1 MKSDRRFSLTFHG
14 ARGLV
19 VAEEAAELLGGRL
32 RKQGIDWGG
41 DAGFEKSVVARR
53 TVRSRRPVGSDRV
66 GSEEVQHLLPWAH
79 RNAQLLEVAFVQMDD
94 GVEGDLLY
102 GECLGKGAQ
111 AIGGEQR
118 AQTINRWTACSCC

>member
-1 MKSDRRFSLTFHG
+1 MGPMRDRDRVTC
-14 ARGLV
+14 
-19 VAEEAAELLGGRL
+19 
-32 RKQGIDWGG
+32 
-41 DAGFEKSVVARR
+41 
-53 TVRSRRPVGSDRV
+53 PPGSDRV

-118 AQTINRWTACSCC
+118 AQTIITTLST